1 MMVQV
6 LGAGIRA
13 RGVLIMSYN
22 MLTAFRCSYIPGIA
36 RLVLPTLSAAMHS
49 RQGPPNLPK

>member
-49 RQGPPNLPK
+49 RQGPPNLSK